1 MGFRLGEKGKKALRI
16 GSKVGSIAVALAGA
30 GVLGKKTADDAGLTR
45 TGQARQLGDFSKEG
59 MKRGDIGLIPAHP
72 KPVGGGTATAPVQ
85 GAQSQK
91 VAIAKVGVGAVGQF
105 LEADSK
111 VGKAKVVVSTAK
123 AIKSAKATSG
133 TQAIQQQQAVAEAKA
148 KAQSTPAVRP
158 KPQKKLTMEDRRY
171 LGQVQQGTEF
181 KQKVAQTKVNKKEL
195 KRLQKQVGKK
205 KKKG

>member
-16 GSKVGSIAVALAGA
+16 GSKVGGIAVALAGA
-30 GVLGKKTADDAGLTR
+30 GVLGKKTADDKGLTT
-45 TGQARQLGDFSKEG
+45 TGQAQQLGDIATTG
-59 MKRGDIGLIPAHP
+59 ATRGDIGLIPADP
-72 KPVGGGTATAPVQ
+72 KPVGGGTALAPVQ

-123 AIKSAKATSG
+123 AVKGAKATSG
-133 TQAIQQQQAVAEAKA
+133 TEAIQQQFKIAGAQAKA
-148 KAQSTPAVRP
+148 RSTPAVRP
-158 KPQKKLTMEDRRY
+158 KPQKKLTMADRRY

-181 KQKVAQTKVNKKEL
+181 RQQVAQTKVNKKEL
-195 KRLQKQVGKK
+195 KRLQKQAQQNKK
-205 KKKG
+205 RR